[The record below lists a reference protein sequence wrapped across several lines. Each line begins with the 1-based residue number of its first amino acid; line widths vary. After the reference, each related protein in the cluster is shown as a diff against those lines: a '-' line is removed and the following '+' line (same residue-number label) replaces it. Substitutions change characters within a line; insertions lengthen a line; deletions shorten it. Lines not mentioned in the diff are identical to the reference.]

1 MMIPREVA
9 EAVAPLVGGAP
20 VTGRRVGGGCISPS
34 ARIRGPRGDV
44 AFLKW
49 AHGSTPAGLF
59 TAEARGLRAL
69 RACGAAPV
77 PEVLGV
83 DGDRW
88 LLLDWLEPAA
98 APAEAW
104 ASFGAALAALHRAA
118 AKGWGWPRDNFI
130 GSLPQANEPVD
141 DWARFWADRRLAPQL
156 ERALAAGRLDRSDQR
171 RFEALLATLP
181 ERLRPAAGAD
191 GPSLLHGDLWSGNAH
206 ACTAGVAL
214 VDPAV
219 YRGHREVDLA
229 MADLFGGFPAAFWEA
244 YQEAWPLQPDAL
256 ARRPIYQL
264 YYLLVHVNLFGSG
277 YVDRTRMALREAGC

>member
-1 MMIPREVA
+1 MIPRDVA
-9 EAVAPLVGGAP
+9 AAVAPLVGGEP
-20 VTGRRVGGGCISPS
+20 VTGRRVDGGCISPA
-34 ARIRGPRGDV
+34 ARVAGARGDV

-49 AHGSTPAGLF
+49 ADGSTPAGLF
-59 TAEARGLRAL
+59 AAEARGLSAL
-69 RACGAAPV
+69 RARGAVPV

-98 APAEAW
+98 ASAEAW
-104 ASFGAALAALHRAA
+104 TTFGAGLAALHRSTAEE
-118 AKGWGWPRDNFI
+118 WGWPRDNFI
-130 GSLPQANEPVD
+130 GPLPQANGPVA
-141 DWARFWADRRLAPQL
+141 DWAGFWADRRLAPQL

-171 RFEALLATLP
+171 RFEALLSALA
-181 ERLRPAAGAD
+181 ERLGPAAAAD
-191 GPSLLHGDLWSGNAH
+191 EPSLLHGDLWSGNAH

-229 MADLFGGFPAAFWEA
+229 MADLFGGFPAAFWDA

-264 YYLLVHVNLFGSG
+264 YFLLVHVNLFGHG
-277 YVDRTRMALREAGC
+277 YVERTRTALREAGC